1 MSRLARTLTAAAAL
15 LLAVLYVTPLWSVR
29 LVAPQYPEGLGMN
42 IHVNTVKGLKEND
55 LQSINSLNHYIG
67 MKAIE
72 PDAIPELK
80 YMPWIVAGLI
90 ATGLGVAVAGRRKL
104 LVTWAVSFALVGAV
118 GLADFW
124 RWEHDYGTNLD
135 LDDAIIVVPGMTYEP
150 PLIGSKQ
157 LLNFRAT
164 SLPHIGG
171 IAAGLSMLLAA
182 GALFVTYRRQGGK
195 RGKARS
201 VRPHRVAHAA

>member
-1 MSRLARTLTAAAAL
+1 
-15 LLAVLYVTPLWSVR
+15 LWSVR

-42 IHVNTVKGLKEND
+42 IHVNAVKGLKEND
-55 LQSINSLNHYIG
+55 LRSINSLNHYIG

-72 PDAIPELK
+72 PDTIPELK

-90 ATGLGVAVAGRRKL
+90 ATGLGVAAAGRKKL
-104 LVTWAVSFALVGAV
+104 LVTWAIGFVLIGAI

-135 LDDAIIVVPGMTYEP
+135 LDDAIIVVPGMTYQP

-164 SLPHIGG
+164 SLPNVGG
-171 IAAGLSMLLAA
+171 MAAGLSMLLVA
-182 GALFVTYRRQGGK
+182 GALFFTYRGTGGK
-195 RGKARS
+195 RGNSRPFRS
-201 VRPHRVAHAA
+201 QRVAHAA

>member
-1 MSRLARTLTAAAAL
+1 MTRLARTLMAVA
-15 LLAVLYVTPLWSVR
+15 AVLLGVLFVTPLWSVR

-42 IHVNTVKGLKEND
+42 IHVNSVKGLKEND
-55 LQSINSLNHYIG
+55 LQSINGLNHYIG

-72 PDAIPELK
+72 PDTIPELK

-90 ATGLGVAVAGRRKL
+90 ATGLGVAALGRRRL
-104 LVTWAVSFALVGAV
+104 LVAWVVGFALVSLA
-118 GLADFW
+118 GLWDFM
-124 RWEHDYGTNLD
+124 RWEHDYGSNLD
-135 LDDAIIVVPGMTYEP
+135 LEHAIIKVPGMTYDP

-164 SLPHIGG
+164 SYPAAGG

-182 GALFVTYRRQGGK
+182 GAVFVSYRGGK
-195 RGKARS
+195 TTKRSRAKAAAA
-201 VRPHRVAHAA
+201 RVAHVV